1 MKALGWKSLPARGIR
16 WGATA
21 LRVAAVASLP
31 LCANA
36 QVTVTLGQ
44 SIDPQV
50 LDPANETLIPSRS
63 IMMNIYDT
71 LVVRSGKGELEP
83 SLAEKWDILDGGQAI
98 RFHLRKGVTFHNGDP
113 FTAADVVFSYR
124 RYTDRESPTP
134 LGAYLRDLITD
145 VEKVDDFT
153 VLIKLPAPSATILG
167 DLNRMPILPE
177 KAFKQMGVRDFGARP
192 VGTGPFKF
200 KHWRRN
206 EEIALEA
213 YDRHWRGRP
222 SIDQYVI
229 KPIPEDF
236 SRFASL
242 SQGDIDIMANL
253 PPDRIPEVEKHPRLK
268 VLTVPSGRGIHIGL
282 NMKLKPFDD
291 VRVREALNYAV
302 NVPLVIETVL
312 GGRGKVNGT
321 VCQHILFGHNPNH
334 KPFGYDPEKAKTLL
348 AEAGYPN
355 GFETQLLGSTGAA
368 IKERE
373 VQDAIAGQ
381 LAAVGVKVSLV
392 TPEWADYLDQLY
404 GRGKYKESFQGIY
417 MLGTGG
423 ETLDCDRTLLQRI
436 YSKSRLKYYNTA
448 NTPIIDEL
456 FFKQKSI
463 LDPAER
469 LKALYNIQELIR
481 ADVPWIFLYDQEDI
495 YAVTRRVQWTPR
507 SDEFVWAFD
516 IKVKE

>member
-1 MKALGWKSLPARGIR
+1 
-16 WGATA
+16 
-21 LRVAAVASLP
+21 
-31 LCANA
+31 
-36 QVTVTLGQ
+36 
-44 SIDPQV
+44 
-50 LDPANETLIPSRS
+50 
-63 IMMNIYDT
+63 
-71 LVVRSGKGELEP
+71 
-83 SLAEKWDILDGGQAI
+83 
-98 RFHLRKGVTFHNGDP
+98 
-113 FTAADVVFSYR
+113 
-124 RYTDRESPTP
+124 
-134 LGAYLRDLITD
+134 
-145 VEKVDDFT
+145 
-153 VLIKLPAPSATILG
+153 
-167 DLNRMPILPE
+167 
-177 KAFKQMGVRDFGARP
+177 
-192 VGTGPFKF
+192 
-200 KHWRRN
+200 
-206 EEIALEA
+206 
-213 YDRHWRGRP
+213 
-222 SIDQYVI
+222 VI

-302 NVPLVIETVL
+302 NVPLIIETVL

-321 VCQHILFGHNPNH
+321 VCQHILFGHNPNL